1 MAVFGIVVVVSVF
14 QWFVDGR
21 KNFTG
26 PRVNVDDLAHGV
38 TIGEAPLDQ
47 QMSSTEGSAEAE
59 KDAHVSK

>member
-1 MAVFGIVVVVSVF
+1 MFGVVVLVSAF

-26 PRVNVDDLAHGV
+26 PRINLDDLAHGV

-47 QMSSTEGSAEAE
+47 QVSSIEGEGETEKNAYGS
-59 KDAHVSK
+59 K